1 MPKQI
6 IVSGATGNLGKDVV
20 KKLTALGYGLHIN
33 VREGKTDAYADNAN
47 VSNYLADLSNAQ
59 QAGHFVAEAIIN
71 AGKIE
76 AGVLLAGG
84 FAMAKLTDTSDA
96 DIEQMLTM
104 NFKTAF
110 HLVKPLMKH
119 FEANGGGQF
128 IFIGA
133 RPALVPE
140 AGTGSFAYALAKSL
154 VFQMAELINA
164 EGKSKNITATVIVP
178 SIIDTPDN
186 RAAMP
191 NSDFSKWIPATDM
204 AEGIAFVLSDTG
216 KKLRQTV
223 LKLYNEA

>member
-1 MPKQI
+1 MPKQV

-20 KKLTALGYGLHIN
+20 KKLTELGYGMHIN
-33 VREGKTDAYADNAN
+33 VREGKTNAYADNSS
-47 VSNYLADLSNAQ
+47 VSNYLADLSNAE
-59 QAGHFVAEAIIN
+59 QAELFVAEAITN

-76 AGVLLAGG
+76 AGILLAGG
-84 FAMAKLTDTSDA
+84 FAMAKLTDTTDA

-110 HLVKPLMKH
+110 HIVKPLMKH
-119 FEANGGGQF
+119 FEVNGGGQF

-133 RPALVPE
+133 RPALVAE
-140 AGTGSFAYALAKSL
+140 AGTGSFAYTLAKTL
-154 VFQMAELINA
+154 IFQMADLINA

>member
-1 MPKQI
+1 MPKQV
-6 IVSGATGNLGKDVV
+6 IVTGATGNLGKAVV
-20 KKLTALGYGLHIN
+20 KKLTELGYGLHIN
-33 VREGKTDAYADNAN
+33 VREGKTNAYADNAS
-47 VSNYLADLSNAQ
+47 VSNYLADLAHAE
-59 QAGHFVAEAIIN
+59 QAELFVAQAIAD
-71 AGKIE
+71 AGEIE
-76 AGVLLAGG
+76 AGILLAGG

-110 HLVKPLMKH
+110 HIVKPLMKH

-140 AGTGSFAYALAKSL
+140 AGTGSFAYTLAKTL
-154 VFQMAELINA
+154 IFQMADLINA

-191 NSDFSKWIPATDM
+191 NSDFSKWIPTSDM

>member
-1 MPKQI
+1 MPKQV

-20 KKLTALGYGLHIN
+20 RKLTALGYGLHIN
-33 VREGKTDAYADNAN
+33 VREGKTDAYADNQN
-47 VSNYLADLSNAQ
+47 VSNYLADLSDTE
-59 QAGHFVAEAIIN
+59 QAGQFVAEAITN
-71 AGKIE
+71 AGRIE
-76 AGVLLAGG
+76 AGILLAGG

-104 NFKTAF
+104 NFRTAF
-110 HLVKPLMKH
+110 HVVKPLMKH
-119 FEANGGGQF
+119 FEATGGGQF

-140 AGTGSFAYALAKSL
+140 AGTGSFAYALAKGL
-154 VFQMAELINA
+154 IFQMADLINA

-186 RAAMP
+186 RTAMP
-191 NSDFSKWIPATDM
+191 KSDFSKWISAPDM

>member
-1 MPKQI
+1 MPKQV

-20 KKLTALGYGLHIN
+20 KKLTELGYGLHIN

-47 VSNYLADLSNAQ
+47 VSGYLADLAHAE
-59 QAGHFVAEAIIN
+59 QADIFVAEAIAN

-76 AGVLLAGG
+76 AGILLAGG
-84 FAMAKLTDTSDA
+84 FAMAKLTDTTDS
-96 DIEQMLTM
+96 DIEQMLSI

-110 HLVKPLMKH
+110 HVVKPLMKH

-128 IFIGA
+128 VFIGA
-133 RPALVPE
+133 RPALVAE
-140 AGTGSFAYALAKSL
+140 AGTGSFAYTLSKALI
-154 VFQMAELINA
+154 FQMADLINA
-164 EGKSKNITATVIVP
+164 EGKSKHITATVIVP

-191 NSDFSKWIPATDM
+191 GSDFSKWIPAADM
-204 AEGIAFVLSDTG
+204 AEGIAFVLGDTG

>member
-1 MPKQI
+1 MPKQV

-20 KKLTALGYGLHIN
+20 KKLTEFGYGLHIN
-33 VREGKTDAYADNAN
+33 VRKGKTDAYADNAN
-47 VSNYLADLSNAQ
+47 VSSYLADLAHPE
-59 QAGHFVAEAIIN
+59 QADVFVAEAIAN

-76 AGVLLAGG
+76 AGILLAGG
-84 FAMAKLTDTSDA
+84 FAMAKLTDTTDS
-96 DIEQMLTM
+96 DIEQMLSI

-110 HLVKPLMKH
+110 HVVKPLMKH

-128 IFIGA
+128 VFIGA
-133 RPALVPE
+133 RPALVAE
-140 AGTGSFAYALAKSL
+140 AGTGSFAYTLSKTL
-154 VFQMAELINA
+154 IFQMADLINA
-164 EGKSKNITATVIVP
+164 EGKSKHITATVIVP

-191 NSDFSKWIPATDM
+191 GSDFSKWIPAADM

>member
-1 MPKQI
+1 MPKQV
-6 IVSGATGNLGKDVV
+6 IVSGATGALGKDVV
-20 KKLTALGYGLHIN
+20 KKLTELGYGMHIN
-33 VREGKTDAYADNAN
+33 VREGKTNAYADNSS
-47 VSNYLADLSNAQ
+47 VSNYLADLSNAE
-59 QAGHFVAEAIIN
+59 QAELFVAEAITN
-71 AGKIE
+71 AGKIK
-76 AGVLLAGG
+76 AGILLAGG
-84 FAMAKLTDTSDA
+84 FAMAKLTDTTDA

-110 HLVKPLMKH
+110 HIVKPLMKH
-119 FEANGGGQF
+119 FEVNGGGQF

-133 RPALVPE
+133 RPALVAE
-140 AGTGSFAYALAKSL
+140 AGTGSFAYTLAKTL
-154 VFQMAELINA
+154 IFQMADLINA

>member
-1 MPKQI
+1 MPKQV
-6 IVSGATGNLGKDVV
+6 IVTGATGNLGKDVV
-20 KKLTALGYGLHIN
+20 KKLTELGYGLHIN
-33 VREGKTDAYADNAN
+33 VREGKTNAYADNAS
-47 VSNYLADLSNAQ
+47 VSNYLADLANAE
-59 QAGHFVAEAIIN
+59 QAELFVAEAITN
-71 AGKIE
+71 AGNIE
-76 AGVLLAGG
+76 AGILLAGG
-84 FAMAKLTDTSDA
+84 FAMAKLTDTTDA

-110 HLVKPLMKH
+110 HIVKPLMKH

-140 AGTGSFAYALAKSL
+140 AGTGSFAYTLAKTL
-154 VFQMAELINA
+154 IFQMADLINA
-164 EGKSKNITATVIVP
+164 EGKSKHITATVIVP
-178 SIIDTPDN
+178 SIIDTSDN

-191 NSDFSKWIPATDM
+191 NSDFSKWIPASDM